1 MTTTFVNANLM
12 SELVSAR
19 SVTGIIHMINKKSIE
34 WFSKKQNIL
43 ETATYG
49 LEFLAAQVVTDLI
62 DRLDRNY

>member
-1 MTTTFVNANLM
+1 
-12 SELVSAR
+12 
-19 SVTGIIHMINKKSIE
+19 MINKKSIE

-62 DRLDRNY
+62 DRLDRYY